1 MSWYQSLS
9 WLEIIFGTIFLLLY
23 AGYIYRIKRLAQYFK
38 QNAHTVWIK
47 FSVRVIYFLLLI
59 IALLGPSFGAM
70 KKEIRTTGK
79 DIFVLIDLTASM
91 NTKDV
96 APSRLEK
103 LKFELGQV
111 LPNLNADRIGLIVFS
126 NDAVLQCPLTYDLE
140 AIKLYNRLLQ
150 TNQVPEAGA
159 DYRPALQ
166 LALDKFSASRSAGQA
181 AEKANFIVLFSDGEA
196 FGENVRPILQ
206 RLNRNNIRVFTVG
219 IGSEEGGL
227 VPAGKSFK
235 KDRNGERVTSRLQPA
250 ILKEIARKT
259 NGQYFNLNNQVNE
272 LTLLEKT
279 INNAAAEQHKTQT
292 IDVTANKYKYPLL
305 LALLLIVVDALITV
319 TVIKI

>member
-47 FSVRVIYFLLLI
+47 FSIRVIYFLLLI

-70 KKEIRTTGK
+70 QKEIRTTGK

-159 DYRPALQ
+159 DFRPALQ
-166 LALDKFSASRSAGQA
+166 LALEKFTASRAAGPA

-196 FGENVRPILQ
+196 FGEDVRPVLQ

-259 NGQYFNLNNQVNE
+259 NGQYFSLNNQVNE
-272 LTLLEKT
+272 LTLLEKN
-279 INNAAAEQHKTQT
+279 INNATAEQHETQT

-305 LALLLIVVDALITV
+305 LALLLIVIDALITV